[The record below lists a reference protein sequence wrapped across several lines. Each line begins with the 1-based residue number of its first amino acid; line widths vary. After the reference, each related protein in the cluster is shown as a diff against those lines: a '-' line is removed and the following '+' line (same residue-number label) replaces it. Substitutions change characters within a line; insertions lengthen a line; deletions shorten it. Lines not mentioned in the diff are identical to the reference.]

1 VGVLVDTSVLIDHL
15 RGHPKA
21 VELLAAERLVGP
33 VHASEITRLDVLAGM
48 RVHEQER
55 TRVLLSVLHWHPVD
69 EHVAEKA
76 GELGRLLPSHGGID
90 SADLAV
96 AATAIGLDARLLT
109 LNVRHYPMFDPRRPY

>member
-1 VGVLVDTSVLIDHL
+1 MGVLVDTSVLIDHL

-21 VELLAAERLVGP
+21 AELLAAERLVGP

-76 GELGRLLPSHGGID
+76 GELGRACCP
-90 SADLAV
+90 
-96 AATAIGLDARLLT
+96 ATAVSTAQTWR
-109 LNVRHYPMFDPRRPY
+109 